1 MRVYPARE
9 SSSAVADSTPHLP
22 SHATYR
28 ALAGYDAEVRAYLRG
43 EVLVETE
50 RLILRSTQDDGRLAV
65 EIVERWP
72 DTGDPRADR
81 AVTIALDELVEVARA
96 LPLAAAFLRRFEAA
110 R

>member
-1 MRVYPARE
+1 MRDATARE
-9 SSSAVADSTPHLP
+9 SSSAVADSTPHLA

-28 ALAGYDAEVRAYLRG
+28 ALAGYDADVRAYLRG
-43 EVLVETE
+43 EVLVETH

-96 LPLAAAFLRRFEAA
+96 LPLAAAFLRRFEVA